1 MPCLRHRC
9 YSMLAEV
16 LYIKLW
22 LKNIRLTQQGVN
34 VNVPTLARF
43 FRQQSL
49 YIAISAVVG
58 AIFWAIG
65 QHINPATVLVYC
77 LCIGNLLSPATG
89 WLEFLY
95 ADRPFPYEL
104 LIFLTVLLVLT
115 VPIYLIAT
123 VVVWLVAPPSPQTLS
138 HLITTGW
145 KFPFLITFVFGIAS
159 FLYHSTKERLER
171 RNLELQQTVERG
183 TVRLEMQEQELG
195 RAREIQQSLLPKEI
209 PQLPGFEVAG
219 AWQPASTVS
228 GDYYDVL
235 RLGDHRLGICIA
247 DVVGKGVSAALLMA
261 NVQAAV
267 RAFASESASP
277 AQVCGKVNTLLHE
290 NIATGKFV
298 TFLYGI
304 LDGEMHTFQYS
315 NAGHLYPILIS
326 GGSIRTLDQGGVVLG
341 VFPAWTYEDSTIE
354 MRTGDRLLLFTD
366 GITEASDANG
376 QEFGEAS
383 MAKCAIANRAL
394 SAKDLNSR
402 LLAQVTA
409 YCGAQFNDDATL
421 LVIAAS

>member
-1 MPCLRHRC
+1 
-9 YSMLAEV
+9 
-16 LYIKLW
+16 
-22 LKNIRLTQQGVN
+22 

-49 YIAISAVVG
+49 YIAISAVVA

-65 QHINPATVLVYC
+65 QQINPATVLVYS

-89 WLEFLY
+89 RLEFLY
-95 ADRPFPYEL
+95 AERPFPYDL
-104 LIFLTVLLVLT
+104 LIFLPVLLGLT
-115 VPIYLIAT
+115 LPIYLIAT
-123 VVVWLVAPPSPQTLS
+123 AVVWLVAPPSPQTLAN
-138 HLITTGW
+138 LITTGW
-145 KFPFLITFVFGIAS
+145 KFPFLVTFVFGLLS

-171 RNLELQQTVERG
+171 RNVELQQTVERG
-183 TVRLEMQEQELG
+183 TARLEMQAQELE

-209 PQLPGFEVAG
+209 PQLSGFEVAG

-235 RLGDHRLGICIA
+235 RLDDHRLGICIA

-267 RAFASESASP
+267 RAFASDSESP
-277 AQVCGKVNTLLHE
+277 AQVCGKVNALLHE

-304 LDGEMHTFQYS
+304 LDGETHTFQYS
-315 NAGHLYPILIS
+315 NAGHLHPILVS
-326 GGSIRTLDQGGVVLG
+326 DGSIRMLEQGGAVLG
-341 VFPAWTYEDSTIE
+341 VFPAWTYEDSMIE
-354 MRTGDRLLLFTD
+354 MKTGDRLLLFTD

-376 QEFGEAS
+376 QEFEEAGI
-383 MAKCAIANRAL
+383 ATFAIANRTL

-409 YCGAQFNDDATL
+409 YCGAQFRDDATL
-421 LVIAAS
+421 LVIAAL